1 MSDPGLTIRLRQRS
15 RRAGLAVGLSM
26 ALTIGL
32 CIGSFAWIYAKVD
45 PFTADFTGQRGVAP
59 PPRPTATATPNE
71 VAQSGQ
77 GQAESTEE
85 APTPAPKPTRTP
97 APTPTPEGFRVTHL
111 SNPDHSTNLRP
122 EPSINNEPVAIL
134 DAATPLQYLN
144 EETTGDDG
152 YRWFRFRTE
161 DGLEGWMREGT
172 FVEAT

>member
-71 VAQSGQ
+71 VAQTDQ
-77 GQAESTEE
+77 GEPDSTEE
-85 APTPAPKPTRTP
+85 APTPTPQPTRT
-97 APTPTPEGFRVTHL
+97 PTPTPESFRATHL
-111 SNPDHSTNLRP
+111 SNPDLRTNLRP
-122 EPSINNEPVAIL
+122 EPSIDNDPVAVL
-134 DAATPLQYLN
+134 EPATPLQYLN

-161 DGLEGWMREGT
+161 DGLEGWMRDGT
-172 FVEAT
+172 FVEAS

>member
-59 PPRPTATATPNE
+59 PPVPTATATAEEVVQNE
-71 VAQSGQ
+71 QSAAGD
-77 GQAESTEE
+77 AEDTPT
-85 APTPAPKPTRTP
+85 PTPAPTRT
-97 APTPTPEGFRVTHL
+97 PTPTPETFRATHL
-111 SNPDHSTNLRP
+111 SNPDLRTNLRP
-122 EPSINNEPVAIL
+122 EPSVDNDPVAVL
-134 DAATPLQYLN
+134 EPATPLQYLN

-152 YRWFRFRTE
+152 YKWFRFRTE

-172 FVEAT
+172 FVEAP